1 MDKLYPKTIEMT
13 KNLIKQMENID
24 GASVSLDVG
33 EQLINTIEALQQEI
47 KQLEEGLKQIQYD
60 IDGAECRDDLD
71 GIKGYIDTLLDGT

>member
-71 GIKGYIDTLLDGT
+71 GIKGILIPY